1 MPHGSNMV
9 VAQGSSELVSLHSE
23 GGHSSPHIEGATLRS
38 IGGSTFP
45 QWQYWR
51 SLICGRCCNFMWKNP
66 SPKSCQHKAI
76 LSASLDTSSNAKVLR
91 NVINIS
97 HQMVGWERV
106 VVAAQHI
113 TWWEIP
119 AQISLLENVRLTS
132 KPIRALVV
140 FVALGHVPIQLA
152 IGGSNFPLLAV

>member
-1 MPHGSNMV
+1 MV

-51 SLICGRCCNFMWKNP
+51 SLMWKMLQLCVEKP
-66 SPKSCQHKAI
+66 SPKSCQHKTI
-76 LSASLDTSSNAKVLR
+76 LSASLDTSSNAEVLR
-91 NVINIS
+91 NVMNIS